1 VTKLTKNRIPKGRIN
16 AFFIFSALVF
26 LAWVVRLFWV
36 QVVWSAELRQQAA
49 DYRTKTNVLQPV
61 RGNIYDRNGNE
72 LVISVPSFSV
82 YARPSLVT
90 DPHGAAAALAPLLKL
105 PEEEVYNSLIGNTDF
120 AWLKRRVPPEDAE
133 EVRALKLEGV
143 GLVEETQ
150 RVYKQGN
157 LAAHLLG
164 FVGDD
169 NQGLTGLEKKY
180 DRELSGSP
188 GFLVTESDATGEP
201 LPQDSLQVRPSLPGK
216 NLVLTID
223 QAIQYMVEK
232 ELDKIVSEYQPARA
246 SITVMDPQTGEILAL
261 GNRPSFSPESWRQTK
276 EEVWEGNTAVLY
288 NYEPGSVLKMFL
300 AAAAF
305 EEKVV
310 RPEDSF
316 YCPGYATVSGQKISC
331 WEKGG
336 HGHETF
342 LQAVENSCN
351 PVFIQVGLKL
361 GKERVYQYLKKFGF
375 GSPTGIDLPGE
386 ETGILKPVDSVTDLD
401 LATISIGQSISATP
415 LQILNATCAIAN
427 GGRLMRPYLVKE
439 IYDPERKTG
448 IKTKPVTVGQVISK
462 ETAAEL
468 TGILEHVVFEG
479 TGKRAGVEGYRIA
492 GKTGTAQIPGPDGYL
507 EGKYIASFAGF
518 APSRNPRI
526 AILVMIVEP
535 KGKEYHGGEVAAPAF
550 QNLTKSILAYLGVP
564 EEKELTGQAFSAGQ
578 LPSSFQPVPNVVGFP
593 AEQADRLLE
602 SRGFVSRRPAGEGI
616 VREQSPSPGTPV
628 KPGSPVDLFLREPLS
643 EEVEVPQLTG
653 LSAKEAGEVCEALGL
668 PVRMKGSGL
677 VQKQD
682 PAAGRKVRGGTPVIL
697 ELAENRAGR

>member
-1 VTKLTKNRIPKGRIN
+1 MTKNRIPKGRIN

-26 LAWVVRLFWV
+26 LTWVVRLFWV
-36 QVVWSAELRQQAA
+36 QVVWGAELRQQAA

-90 DPHGAAAALAPLLKL
+90 DPQGVAAALAPLLKL
-105 PEEEVYNSLIGNTDF
+105 PEEEVYKSLIGKADF

-133 EVRALKLEGV
+133 AVRALKLEGV

-180 DRELSGSP
+180 DKELSGSP

-201 LPQDSLQVRPSLPGK
+201 LPQDSLRVRPSLPGK

-223 QAIQYMVEK
+223 QTIQYMVEK

-261 GNRPSFSPESWRQTK
+261 GNRPSFSPERWRQTK

-316 YCPGYATVSGQKISC
+316 YCSGYATVSGQKISC

-361 GKERVYQYLKKFGF
+361 GKERVY
-375 GSPTGIDLPGE
+375 
-386 ETGILKPVDSVTDLD
+386 
-401 LATISIGQSISATP
+401 
-415 LQILNATCAIAN
+415 
-427 GGRLMRPYLVKE
+427 
-439 IYDPERKTG
+439 
-448 IKTKPVTVGQVISK
+448 
-462 ETAAEL
+462 
-468 TGILEHVVFEG
+468 
-479 TGKRAGVEGYRIA
+479 
-492 GKTGTAQIPGPDGYL
+492 
-507 EGKYIASFAGF
+507 
-518 APSRNPRI
+518 
-526 AILVMIVEP
+526 
-535 KGKEYHGGEVAAPAF
+535 
-550 QNLTKSILAYLGVP
+550 
-564 EEKELTGQAFSAGQ
+564 
-578 LPSSFQPVPNVVGFP
+578 
-593 AEQADRLLE
+593 
-602 SRGFVSRRPAGEGI
+602 
-616 VREQSPSPGTPV
+616 
-628 KPGSPVDLFLREPLS
+628 
-643 EEVEVPQLTG
+643 
-653 LSAKEAGEVCEALGL
+653 
-668 PVRMKGSGL
+668 
-677 VQKQD
+677 
-682 PAAGRKVRGGTPVIL
+682 
-697 ELAENRAGR
+697 